1 MAREYSEGLPQDPVV
16 FTPALPYLY
25 RGYVLGFTTFVKM
38 EISKCRYIVSHMM
51 TSYSS
56 PMTLGRSPFAHTFSI
71 VAFDPGTGEIG
82 GAVQSH
88 WFSVGTVVLW
98 GEAGVGVVATQS
110 FTNPAFGPEGLALL
124 KDGFMPSAVVRRMTD
139 EDEGR
144 DFRQLAVIN
153 ARGKAAAFTGKK
165 CVPKAGHALGETFS
179 AQANMMLT
187 DKVWPAMAEAFRS
200 AQGDLAERMLA
211 ALDAA
216 QAVGGDFRGKQS
228 AALLVLS
235 GIPTGKVWQDRKLD
249 IRVDDHREP
258 LKELRRLLRVH
269 RAYEMMNEADRELE
283 AGHMDKAMSQYSAAE
298 KLFPRNEEMMFWHAA
313 TLASIGR
320 FDEAVPLFHKVFI
333 KNPNW
338 RTFSPDLVRL
348 GILKMDEKQLE
359 KLLRL

>member
-1 MAREYSEGLPQDPVV
+1 VTSNTSL
-16 FTPALPYLY
+16 
-25 RGYVLGFTTFVKM
+25 
-38 EISKCRYIVSHMM
+38 ISQ
-51 TSYSS
+51 
-56 PMTLGRSPFAHTFSI
+56 GRSPFAHTFSI
-71 VAFDPGTGEIG
+71 VAYDRKTGEIG

-124 KDGFMPSAVVRRMTD
+124 KEGMVPSAIVERMTNQ
-139 EDEGR
+139 DEGR
-144 DFRQLAVIN
+144 DVRQLAVIN
-153 ARGKAAAFTGKK
+153 ARGEAAAFTGKK
-165 CVPKAGHALGETFS
+165 CVPNAGHVVGETFS

-200 AQGDLAERMLA
+200 AKGDLAGRLLA

-216 QAVGGDFRGKQS
+216 QAAGGDFRGKQS
-228 AALLVLS
+228 AALLILS
-235 GIPTGKVWQDRKLD
+235 GNPSGKIWQDRKVD

-258 LKELRRLLRVH
+258 LKELRRLLKVH
-269 RAYEMMNEADRELE
+269 RAYERMNDADRELE
-283 AGHMDKAMSQYSAAE
+283 AGRMESAMSHYSAAE
-298 KLFPRNEEMMFWHAA
+298 KMFPRNEEMMFWHAA

-320 FDEAVPLFHKVFI
+320 FEEAVPLFHKVFA

-338 RTFSPDLVRL
+338 RTFAPDLVRL

-359 KLLRL
+359 MLLRL